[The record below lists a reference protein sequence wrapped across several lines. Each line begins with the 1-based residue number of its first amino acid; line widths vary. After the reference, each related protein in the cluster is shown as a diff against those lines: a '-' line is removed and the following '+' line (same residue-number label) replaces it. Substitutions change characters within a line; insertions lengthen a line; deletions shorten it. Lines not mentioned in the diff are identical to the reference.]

1 MVLTIE
7 NYMMLK
13 HRNKSQICNFREK
26 LPCLHPVIMNRGCF
40 ADRVS
45 QRSGISSCRYWTT
58 SVDGAYITD
67 RDGRGPATDI
77 GRRDAL
83 GAKQKGSQT
92 MDIVT
97 RLHIHFK
104 TRLVGNDSFGNRYYE
119 ERKARPGKPPRRY
132 VRYNGMVEASK
143 VPADWHG
150 WLHHTEDSPPP
161 PEGYARHD
169 WQLDHQPN
177 TTGTK
182 LAHRPAG
189 HLLKGGKRAP
199 ATGDYE
205 PWSPS

>member
-1 MVLTIE
+1 
-7 NYMMLK
+7 MMLK
-13 HRNKSQICNFREK
+13 HRNKSQICNFVEK
-26 LPCLHPVIMNRGCF
+26 LPCLTLVFMNRGCF
-40 ADRVS
+40 VDRVS
-45 QRSGISSCRYWTT
+45 QRSGIPLCRHWTT
-58 SVDGAYITD
+58 RTDGAYITAYA
-67 RDGRGPATDI
+67 RWMSDGVPIGPTARGVTQE
-77 GRRDAL
+77 GF
-83 GAKQKGSQT
+83 QT

-97 RLHIHFK
+97 RIHIRFK
-104 TRLVGNDSFGNRYYE
+104 TRLVGSDQFGNRYYE

-161 PEGYARHD
+161 AGGYARHD

-177 TTGTK
+177 TTGTT

-189 HLLKGGKRAP
+189 HMLKGGKRAP